1 MCNRA
6 RGELAI
12 RSWELKG
19 QKLGSSSLVS
29 RVSPFLTPFSKRE
42 RGKKK
47 KRETEVGEKVGDFF
61 CHQVWTKYW
70 ESSESLQKLLK
81 KKTLPQASGVEFGG
95 WRSEVGH
102 PPSNNWSVRA
112 PLQGSSYINTILL
125 QLNLILAGNRLNNS
139 PVSNFCLLILKAEYR
154 EMR

>member
-19 QKLGSSSLVS
+19 HKLGSSSLVL
-29 RVSPFLTPFSKRE
+29 RVSSGKKRE
-42 RGKKK
+42 RQRWGKGQGTFFVTNFEQNIERVLNHSKIYFKKK
-47 KRETEVGEKVGDFF
+47 
-61 CHQVWTKYW
+61 
-70 ESSESLQKLLK
+70 
-81 KKTLPQASGVEFGG
+81 LPQANGVEFGG

-112 PLQGSSYINTILL
+112 PHQGSYYINTILL
-125 QLNLILAGNRLNNS
+125 QLNFKLAGNRLNNS

-154 EMR
+154 EMRQPDQ

>member
-19 QKLGSSSLVS
+19 QKLGSSSLVLK
-29 RVSPFLTPFSKRE
+29 VSS
-42 RGKKK
+42 GKKK
-47 KRETEVGEKVGDFF
+47 ERDRGGGKGRGLFLSLILNKILTDFIITPQF
-61 CHQVWTKYW
+61 I
-70 ESSESLQKLLK
+70 K
-81 KKTLPQASGVEFGG
+81 KKTLPQANGVEFGG

-112 PLQGSSYINTILL
+112 PHQGSYYINTILL
-125 QLNLILAGNRLNNS
+125 QLNFILVGNRLNNS
-139 PVSNFCLLILKAEYR
+139 PVSNFYHLILKTQSR
-154 EMR
+154 EIK

>member
-47 KRETEVGEKVGDFF
+47 ERDRGGGKGRGLFLSPILNKILKEFIITPKVI
-61 CHQVWTKYW
+61 
-70 ESSESLQKLLK
+70 K
-81 KKTLPQASGVEFGG
+81 KKIPQANGVEFGG

-102 PPSNNWSVRA
+102 PPSNNWFVRA
-112 PLQGSSYINTILL
+112 PHQGSYYINTILL

-139 PVSNFCLLILKAEYR
+139 PGSNFCLLILKAEYR

>member
-1 MCNRA
+1 MCNRT
-6 RGELAI
+6 RGELTI

-47 KRETEVGEKVGDFF
+47 ERDRGGGKGRGLFLSPILNK
-61 CHQVWTKYW
+61 
-70 ESSESLQKLLK
+70 K

-112 PLQGSSYINTILL
+112 PHQGSSYINTILL

-139 PVSNFCLLILKAEYR
+139 PGSNFCLLILKAEYR
-154 EMR
+154 EMK